1 MDKIKTVKIKNPD
14 GSVSEESYTISVD
27 AKNVDM
33 ANGKELQ
40 ETIGTIDIDND
51 GDISNQLKDL
61 KNKINKIDIIDN
73 LESNDKN
80 KVLSA
85 NQGKIINNKLNKKTY
100 YFNNVAEMKKAKLK
114 AGDFAITLGY
124 YEPNDGGGAN
134 YYITN
139 VKNIKKYQEEI
150 GTLFAELIVDKEI
163 NPLQIGMHNNGID
176 NNSDIF
182 KKLINIAIINNL
194 KIIFTNGTYFFNS
207 KIIINNEEYKD
218 KNLNIN
224 FNNTNIIIDNI
235 NNCFLEIH
243 YLNSLS
249 IKNLKIESNFNSD
262 NGYSNSVALH
272 LYWINKIN
280 IKNIVLNNMNSLIQT
295 DYIESIDTNFLSTR
309 LIIENIECID
319 CPLLGY
325 FNNLKNVYIEN
336 INMKKG
342 LLNINVRE
350 VFYIR
355 TNVVNFY
362 ADNLNINNVERYLLH
377 CNRLQTDGNYSPAI
391 GIKPSNNINI
401 TNVNIS
407 FNDTS
412 NYTYLLH
419 FDSDDESVY
428 MHNIK
433 ISNTDGLI
441 GVTEQ
446 ARIKNIRLNKI
457 YLAGSKNIKKLY
469 DLSNNIYNINNLI
482 CEDISINQ
490 KIVNNTITGLINN
503 LELKNN
509 KYNNT
514 YINDNPSALFLFINN
529 TNNLLIDN
537 IVFNDTGSNTLNQ
550 FIQISNSSCEAIVRN
565 MLINA
570 SEININYILI
580 ASGSGNSKLILHDNF
595 INSKTA
601 KKIANN
607 QEGNIAI
614 EYNNYINSELS
625 I

>member
-1 MDKIKTVKIKNPD
+1 MDKIKTVKIKELD
-14 GSVSEESYTISVD
+14 GSISDESYYIAVD

-33 ANGKELQ
+33 ENGKELQ

-61 KNKINKIDIIDN
+61 KNNKINKIDIIDN

-100 YFNNVAEMKKAKLK
+100 YFNNVAEMKGAKLK

-272 LYWINKIN
+272 LY
-280 IKNIVLNNMNSLIQT
+280 
-295 DYIESIDTNFLSTR
+295 
-309 LIIENIECID
+309 
-319 CPLLGY
+319 
-325 FNNLKNVYIEN
+325 
-336 INMKKG
+336 
-342 LLNINVRE
+342 
-350 VFYIR
+350 
-355 TNVVNFY
+355 
-362 ADNLNINNVERYLLH
+362 
-377 CNRLQTDGNYSPAI
+377 
-391 GIKPSNNINI
+391 
-401 TNVNIS
+401 
-407 FNDTS
+407 
-412 NYTYLLH
+412 
-419 FDSDDESVY
+419 
-428 MHNIK
+428 
-433 ISNTDGLI
+433 
-441 GVTEQ
+441 
-446 ARIKNIRLNKI
+446 
-457 YLAGSKNIKKLY
+457 
-469 DLSNNIYNINNLI
+469 
-482 CEDISINQ
+482 
-490 KIVNNTITGLINN
+490 
-503 LELKNN
+503 
-509 KYNNT
+509 
-514 YINDNPSALFLFINN
+514 
-529 TNNLLIDN
+529 
-537 IVFNDTGSNTLNQ
+537 
-550 FIQISNSSCEAIVRN
+550 
-565 MLINA
+565 
-570 SEININYILI
+570 
-580 ASGSGNSKLILHDNF
+580 
-595 INSKTA
+595 
-601 KKIANN
+601 
-607 QEGNIAI
+607 
-614 EYNNYINSELS
+614 
-625 I
+625 